1 MPLDRDSRH
10 TASDRLGQIA
20 RDRDTLNETESTKE
34 THTVPQTDIIW
45 IEARLEMVILD
56 N

>member
-34 THTVPQTDIIW
+34 THRVPQTDIIW